1 MINNQTFGRR
11 INCRNKQMKAY
22 IIQSGHFSQ
31 AGNFMGFSA
40 KGEKIHI
47 YKKDI
52 IRLFPQVGIVYRC
65 LGRYEKELVKLPFYC
80 LAKEKEFDYMDHDG
94 QKTGHK
100 FTRLTAFVISD
111 KEYEI
116 KTAAVQDWAD
126 SKIKDLLDD
135 IHNLKIDNDTSYNKM
150 AEKCNN
156 LREENDAL
164 SRTIK
169 SRDLDLEACNNII
182 INLRRDATKQT
193 DENKTLKWDLEY
205 SQSERERLRLLCDEL
220 WQYRKAFDALKS
232 LTSYQ
237 LDQLINNV

>member
-1 MINNQTFGRR
+1 
-11 INCRNKQMKAY
+11 MKAY

-94 QKTGHK
+94 QRTGQK

-150 AEKCNN
+150 AEQCNN
-156 LREENDAL
+156 LRDENE
-164 SRTIK
+164 
-169 SRDLDLEACNNII
+169 DLI
-182 INLRRDATKQT
+182 
-193 DENKTLKWDLEY
+193 DENKKLKWDLEY

-220 WQYRKAFDALKS
+220 EKYRKAFDALTS
-232 LTSYQ
+232 LTSHQ
-237 LDQLINNV
+237 LNQLINNV

>member
-1 MINNQTFGRR
+1 
-11 INCRNKQMKAY
+11 MKAY

-94 QKTGHK
+94 QKTGQK

-156 LREENDAL
+156 LRDENE
-164 SRTIK
+164 
-169 SRDLDLEACNNII
+169 DLI
-182 INLRRDATKQT
+182 
-193 DENKTLKWDLEY
+193 DENKKLKWDLEY
-205 SQSERERLRLLCDEL
+205 SQSERERLELLCKEHEYTIMEL
-220 WQYRKAFDALKS
+220 ETNKFTESQKTQLKIAQS
-232 LTSYQ
+232 AIGLTKQ
-237 LDQLINNV
+237 VLDKLINNV

>member
-1 MINNQTFGRR
+1 
-11 INCRNKQMKAY
+11 MKAY